1 MNSSIVYMC
10 ICLCFPVFLTLSSQ
24 DPDELARITWQMRQ
38 GNTPAV
44 ISKWV
49 KSCRAHQGKAVKQER
64 ARRRDARYTKA
75 K

>member
-1 MNSSIVYMC
+1 M
-10 ICLCFPVFLTLSSQ
+10 FLTLSSQ